1 MSLLILP
8 ISHFVS
14 HLTARVDDKST
25 HIPRKMEPFVSL
37 PAIMTTFEQRYRQ
50 YLTIFNGEIK
60 DSESIRNADAQF
72 NTVYHYKVQ
81 STEYE
86 VPINRGQLQHLHE
99 LHLSL
104 RSKVTLLH
112 LRTVS
117 LNVIDVKYRVV
128 NEQEDTIVHNILT
141 IEDNKIVKVQQ
152 KEEYYEEMLCWL
164 TESNI
169 LELS

>member
-1 MSLLILP
+1 
-8 ISHFVS
+8 
-14 HLTARVDDKST
+14 
-25 HIPRKMEPFVSL
+25 MEPLVSL

-50 YLTIFNGEIK
+50 YLTIFNGELK
-60 DSESIRNADAQF
+60 DRESLRNADVQF
-72 NTVYHYKVQ
+72 NAVYHYKVQ
-81 STEYE
+81 STEYDRR

-104 RSKVTLLH
+104 KSKVTLLH

-117 LNVIDVKYRVV
+117 LNVVDVKYRVV

-152 KEEYYEEMLCWL
+152 KEEYYEEMLGWL
-164 TESNI
+164 TESNV